1 MTHRTTNADV
11 ADVSP
16 DHPSWRRMF
25 PSSSFGPIVVASLLL
40 PVDHGGD
47 DVAIDGA
54 RIGRYKSLAAA
65 ATTAATIGSHSKP
78 GWRVTV
84 MKSFTP

>member
-1 MTHRTTNADV
+1 MTAEQYDHVIPVGSVSRT
-11 ADVSP
+11 
-16 DHPSWRRMF
+16 
-25 PSSSFGPIVVASLLL
+25 SSFGPTVGASLPL
-40 PVDHGGD
+40 HTGHARA

-65 ATTAATIGSHSKP
+65 ATTAATIRSHSNP
-78 GWRVTV
+78 GSRVTV